1 MSKNSV
7 ARIVTEGAQCRIVYC
22 DGAGEITERVILV
35 DRVYPCTSK
44 GRCLVVAHCF
54 RRNEVRSFDMA
65 RILAAMPDDSTQ
77 ITTFAMSAAVTAHDV
92 EAFSKAYTALHGRA

>member
-1 MSKNSV
+1 MTYENLITLGQ
-7 ARIVTEGAQCRIVYC
+7 RIRIIYK
-22 DGAGEITERVILV
+22 DGAGEVTERVIDI
-35 DRVYPCTSK
+35 DRIYACTSK